1 MSQFISTTLSQK
13 LLISLYILSSN
24 MKDTLASLMKKKRKN
39 NPKFYSPL
47 NISMNLETL
56 LRMIP
61 NLNTVTTVR
70 ILMEVSWASVS
81 SLSL

>member
-13 LLISLYILSSN
+13 LLISLYILFSN
-24 MKDTLASLMKKKRKN
+24 MKDTLASLMEKKN
-39 NPKFYSPL
+39 NPKFYSSL